1 MTRIL
6 IADDEALIRSGL
18 RMILGTQP
26 GIDVVAE
33 AVDGEQAVLLT
44 AEHQP
49 DVVLMDIHMPRLDGV
64 AATEQILADR
74 SDRRVV
80 MLTTFDLDEY
90 VYRSL
95 RAGACG
101 FLLKTTPPKELVSA
115 LHAAARGDALLS
127 PEITRRLI
135 DHYTATA
142 PPVRV
147 PGLADLTG
155 RETEV
160 LRLMARGLSNREI
173 AGELF
178 LGEAT
183 VKTHVN
189 RIFAK
194 LGVRDR
200 VQAVVLAYEAGVV
213 RPRGEARARGS
224 RQEWHEPRFP

>member
-6 IADDEALIRSGL
+6 IADDEVLVRTGL
-18 RMILGTQP
+18 RMILGAQP
-26 GIDVVAE
+26 GIEVVAE
-33 AVDGEQAVLLT
+33 ATDGEEALRLT
-44 AEHQP
+44 ARHEP

-64 AATEQILADR
+64 AATERILADR
-74 SDRRVV
+74 PDRRVV

-101 FLLKTTPPKELVSA
+101 FLLKTTPPKELASA

-127 PEITRRLI
+127 PQITRRLI
-135 DHYTATA
+135 DHYTSMA
-142 PPVRV
+142 PPVSA
-147 PGLADLTG
+147 PGLADLTA

-160 LRLMARGLSNREI
+160 LCLLARGLSNREI
-173 AGELF
+173 AGELH

-183 VKTHVN
+183 VKTHIN
-189 RIFAK
+189 RVFAK

-213 RPRGEARARGS
+213 RPRR
-224 RQEWHEPRFP
+224 EPPNR

>member
-1 MTRIL
+1 MTRVL
-6 IADDEALIRSGL
+6 IVDDEALVRGGL
-18 RMILGTQP
+18 RMILGGQP
-26 GIDVVAE
+26 DIEVVGEAADGAE
-33 AVDGEQAVLLT
+33 AVRLSARLE
-44 AEHQP
+44 P
-49 DVVLMDIHMPRLDGV
+49 DVVLMDIHMPVLDGV
-64 AATEQILADR
+64 AATERILADR
-74 SDRRVV
+74 PRRRVV

-90 VYRSL
+90 VYRAL

-101 FLLKTTPPKELVSA
+101 FLLKTTPPKALGEA
-115 LHAAARGDALLS
+115 LHSAARGDALLS
-127 PEITRRLI
+127 PAITRRLI

-142 PPVRV
+142 RAVRA
-147 PGLADLTG
+147 PGLAGLTA

-173 AGELF
+173 AAQLF

-200 VQAVVLAYEAGVV
+200 VQAVVLAYETGAAQPGG
-213 RPRGEARARGS
+213 RPDG
-224 RQEWHEPRFP
+224 

>member
-6 IADDEALIRSGL
+6 IADDEALVRGGL
-18 RMILGTQP
+18 RMILGARP
-26 GIDVVAE
+26 DIEVVAE
-33 AVDGEQAVLLT
+33 AADGAEAVRLT
-44 AEHQP
+44 AEHDP
-49 DVVLMDIHMPRLDGV
+49 DVVLMDIHMPHLDGV
-64 AATEQILADR
+64 TATERILAEHPG
-74 SDRRVV
+74 RRVV

-101 FLLKTTPPKELVSA
+101 FLLKTTPPKALADA
-115 LHAAARGDALLS
+115 LHTAAQGDALLS
-127 PEITRRLI
+127 PGITRRLI
-135 DHYTATA
+135 DHYTATL
-142 PPVRV
+142 PPVAV

-155 RETEV
+155 RESEV
-160 LRLMARGLSNREI
+160 LRLMARGLSNPEI

-194 LGVRDR
+194 LRVRDR

-213 RPRGEARARGS
+213 RPR
-224 RQEWHEPRFP
+224 EPHH

>member
-6 IADDEALIRSGL
+6 IADDEVLVRTGL

-26 GIDVVAE
+26 GVEVVAE
-33 AVDGEQAVLLT
+33 ATDGEEALRLT
-44 AEHQP
+44 ARHEP

-64 AATEQILADR
+64 AATERILADR
-74 SDRRVV
+74 PDRRVV

-101 FLLKTTPPKELVSA
+101 FLLKTTPPKELASA

-127 PEITRRLI
+127 PQITRRLI
-135 DHYTATA
+135 DHYTSTA
-142 PPVRV
+142 PPVSA
-147 PGLADLTG
+147 PGLADLTA

-160 LRLMARGLSNREI
+160 LCLLARGLSNREI
-173 AGELF
+173 AGELH

-183 VKTHVN
+183 VKTHIN
-189 RIFAK
+189 RVFAK

-213 RPRGEARARGS
+213 RPRR
-224 RQEWHEPRFP
+224 EPPNH

>member
-6 IADDEALIRSGL
+6 IADDEALVRGGL
-18 RMILGTQP
+18 RMILSARP
-26 GIDVVAE
+26 DIDVVAE
-33 AVDGEQAVLLT
+33 AVDGQEAVRLT
-44 AEHQP
+44 ALHRP
-49 DVVLMDIHMPRLDGV
+49 DVVLMDIHMPGLDGV
-64 AATEQILADR
+64 AATEHILADHPGC
-74 SDRRVV
+74 RVV

-90 VYRSL
+90 VYRSM

-101 FLLKTTPPKELVSA
+101 FLLKTTPPKELASA
-115 LHAAARGDALLS
+115 VHAAARGDALLS

-142 PPVRV
+142 SPVGV
-147 PGLADLTG
+147 PELSDLTG

-178 LGEAT
+178 VGEAT

-194 LGVRDR
+194 LDVRDR
-200 VQAVVLAYEAGVV
+200 VQAVVLAFEAGVV
-213 RPRGEARARGS
+213 RPRR
-224 RQEWHEPRFP
+224 P

>member
-1 MTRIL
+1 VTRIL
-6 IADDEALIRSGL
+6 IADDEALVRGGL
-18 RMILGTQP
+18 RMILGAQP
-26 GIDVVAE
+26 DIDVVAE
-33 AVDGEQAVLLT
+33 AADGEEAVLLT
-44 AEHQP
+44 AQHQP

-64 AATEQILADR
+64 AATERILADR
-74 SDRRVV
+74 PDRRVV

-101 FLLKTTPPKELVSA
+101 FLLKTTPPKELAGA

-127 PEITRRLI
+127 PGITRRLI
-135 DHYTATA
+135 DHYTAMA
-142 PPVRV
+142 PPTTV

-194 LGVRDR
+194 LHVRDR

-213 RPRGEARARGS
+213 RARTS
-224 RQEWHEPRFP
+224 

>member
-1 MTRIL
+1 MTRVL
-6 IADDEALIRSGL
+6 IADDEVLVRTGL

-26 GIDVVAE
+26 GIEVVAE
-33 AVDGEQAVLLT
+33 AADGEEALRLT
-44 AEHQP
+44 ARHDP

-64 AATEQILADR
+64 AATERILAAR
-74 SDRRVV
+74 PDRRVV

-101 FLLKTTPPKELVSA
+101 FLLKTTPPKELAGA
-115 LHAAARGDALLS
+115 LHAAVRGDTLLS

-135 DHYTATA
+135 DHYTSLA
-142 PPVRV
+142 PPVSA
-147 PGLADLTG
+147 PGLTDLTA

-160 LRLMARGLSNREI
+160 LRLLARGLSNREI
-173 AGELF
+173 SGELH

-183 VKTHVN
+183 VKTHIN

-200 VQAVVLAYEAGVV
+200 VQAVVLAYEVGVV
-213 RPRGEARARGS
+213 FPRRAARD
-224 RQEWHEPRFP
+224 W

>member
-1 MTRIL
+1 MTRVL
-6 IADDEALIRSGL
+6 IADDEALVRTGL
-18 RMILGTQP
+18 RMILGAQP
-26 GIDVVAE
+26 GIEVIAE
-33 AVDGEQAVLLT
+33 ATDGEEALRLT
-44 AEHQP
+44 IRDEP

-64 AATEQILADR
+64 AATERILADR
-74 SDRRVV
+74 PDRRVV
-80 MLTTFDLDEY
+80 MLTTFGLDEY

-101 FLLKTTPPKELVSA
+101 FLLKTTPPKELADA
-115 LHAAARGDALLS
+115 LHAVARGDALLS

-135 DHYTATA
+135 DHYTSQA
-142 PPVRV
+142 PPVTA
-147 PGLADLTG
+147 PGLADLTA

-160 LRLMARGLSNREI
+160 LRLLARGLSNREI
-173 AGELF
+173 SGELH

-183 VKTHVN
+183 VKTHIN

-213 RPRGEARARGS
+213 RPRRETRDR
-224 RQEWHEPRFP
+224 

>member
-1 MTRIL
+1 MTRVL
-6 IADDEALIRSGL
+6 IADDEALIRGGL

-26 GIDVVAE
+26 DIDVVAE
-33 AVDGEQAVLLT
+33 AADGEQAVLLT
-44 AEHQP
+44 ARHQP

-74 SDRRVV
+74 PGRRVV

-101 FLLKTTPPKELVSA
+101 FLLKTTPPKELASA
-115 LHAAARGDALLS
+115 LRAAARGDALLS

-135 DHYTATA
+135 DHYTAMA
-142 PPVRV
+142 PPVSA
-147 PGLADLTG
+147 PGLAHLTG
-155 RETEV
+155 REAEV

-189 RIFAK
+189 RILAK

-213 RPRGEARARGS
+213 RPRREARI
-224 RQEWHEPRFP
+224 

>member
-1 MTRIL
+1 VTRIL
-6 IADDEALIRSGL
+6 IADDEALVRGGL
-18 RMILGTQP
+18 RMILGAQP

-33 AVDGEQAVLLT
+33 AVDGEEAAVLT
-44 AEHQP
+44 ARHRP

-64 AATEQILADR
+64 AATGQILADR
-74 SDRRVV
+74 PECRVV

-90 VYRSL
+90 IYRSL

-101 FLLKTTPPKELVSA
+101 FLLKTTPPKELASA
-115 LHAAARGDALLS
+115 VHAAARGDALLS

-135 DHYTATA
+135 DHYTAMA
-142 PPVRV
+142 PPVSA
-147 PGLADLTG
+147 PELADLTG

-160 LRLMARGLSNREI
+160 LRLMARGLSNSEI

-178 LGEAT
+178 VGEAT

-189 RIFAK
+189 RIFTK
-194 LGVRDR
+194 LRVRDR

-213 RPRGEARARGS
+213 RPRR
-224 RQEWHEPRFP
+224 EPHTF

>member
-1 MTRIL
+1 VTRIL
-6 IADDEALIRSGL
+6 IADDEALVRGGL
-18 RMILGTQP
+18 RMILGAQP
-26 GIDVVAE
+26 DIDVVAE
-33 AVDGEQAVLLT
+33 AADGEEAVLLT
-44 AEHQP
+44 AQHQP

-64 AATEQILADR
+64 AATERILADR
-74 SDRRVV
+74 PDRRIV

-101 FLLKTTPPKELVSA
+101 FLLKTTPPKELASA

-127 PEITRRLI
+127 PGITRRLI
-135 DHYTATA
+135 DHYTAMA
-142 PPVRV
+142 PPVSA
-147 PGLADLTG
+147 PGLVDLTG

-194 LGVRDR
+194 LHVRDR

-213 RPRGEARARGS
+213 RPRR
-224 RQEWHEPRFP
+224 EPHIS

>member
-6 IADDEALIRSGL
+6 IADDEALVRGGL
-18 RMILGTQP
+18 RMILGAQP
-26 GIDVVAE
+26 DIDVVAE
-33 AVDGEQAVLLT
+33 AVDGEEAARLT
-44 AEHQP
+44 ARYQP
-49 DVVLMDIHMPRLDGV
+49 DVVLMDIHMPRLDGL
-64 AATEQILADR
+64 AATERILADR
-74 SDRRVV
+74 PDRRIV

-101 FLLKTTPPKELVSA
+101 FLLKTTPPKDLASA

-127 PEITRRLI
+127 PGITRRLI

-142 PPVRV
+142 PPVSV

-160 LRLMARGLSNREI
+160 LCLMAGGLSNREI
-173 AGELF
+173 AQELF

-194 LGVRDR
+194 LRVRDR

-213 RPRGEARARGS
+213 RPRR
-224 RQEWHEPRFP
+224 EPRSSP